1 MSGRTGVAAQ
11 AGGWLLAIALA
22 GCQRDKPAATS
33 DCATVV
39 ERVQAG
45 MDTQVA
51 KIGSDAREV
60 IKAMIPAMLTSCV
73 EDKWPSD
80 LTQCI
85 VKSAP
90 GDVDALTRC
99 NTKMS
104 KALQDKLQAR
114 LMALQPAPKR
124 TNAAAPAP
132 PAPPAP
138 R

>member
-1 MSGRTGVAAQ
+1 MFGRIRVARRTS
-11 AGGWLLAIALA
+11 GWLLVITLA
-22 GCQRDKPAATS
+22 GCQRDKPVATG

-45 MDTQVA
+45 METQVD

-85 VKSAP
+85 VKATP

-99 NTKMS
+99 NSKMS
-104 KALQDKLQAR
+104 KPLQDKLQAR

-124 TNAAAPAP
+124 TSVTPP
-132 PAPPAP
+132 PASPPPP